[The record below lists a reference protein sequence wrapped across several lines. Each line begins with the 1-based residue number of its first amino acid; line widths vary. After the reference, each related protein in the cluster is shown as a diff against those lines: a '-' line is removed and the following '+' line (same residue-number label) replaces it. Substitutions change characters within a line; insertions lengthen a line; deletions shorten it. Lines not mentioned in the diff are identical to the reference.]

1 MRLRNTRARMCMT
14 TTSPTTSSNWG
25 LSRAQKESPFSR
37 KVRHPKLTLN
47 TKH

>member
-25 LSRAQKESPFSR
+25 LSKHETSESNIR
-37 KVRHPKLTLN
+37 IELWIEKKMG
-47 TKH
+47 